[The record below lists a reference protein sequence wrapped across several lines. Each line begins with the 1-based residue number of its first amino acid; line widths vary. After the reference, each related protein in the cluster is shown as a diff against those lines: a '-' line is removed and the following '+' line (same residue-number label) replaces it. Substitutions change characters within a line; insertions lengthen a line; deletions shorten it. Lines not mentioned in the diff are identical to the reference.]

1 MFRIDAGSHGP
12 YCDRHSR
19 RSFLELGM
27 AGMASLALPDILRA
41 KESSHAAGRSA
52 KDTAV
57 ILIWLDGGPSH
68 LDTYDMKPKAPADY
82 RGFWRP
88 ISTNV
93 PGIEISELLPRQAK
107 VADKF
112 SVIRSLH
119 HGTGNHWTAAHF
131 MLTGRGGP
139 TGLDTPARYPSVGA
153 VASKVCGPRRPG
165 IPAYA
170 SIPHAMT
177 VGLHP
182 GYFGGHY
189 LGVQHNPF
197 ECGLY
202 NFPDR
207 PNFKVGALN
216 LLDGISIERLENRRN
231 LSVHLDHL
239 RREADKTGAVES
251 MDRFQRQALD
261 LITSPTARNAFD
273 IAAEPAAVR
282 DRYGRNGFGQSVLL
296 ARRLVEAGSTFV
308 TVQSDQWDHHW
319 DLKPLI
325 EKFLPPFDMGVS
337 ALFEDLAQRGLL
349 ERTLVI
355 ACGEF
360 GRTPKLNDG
369 GNGGPPLTMGSPGR
383 DHWGGAMSCL
393 IGGGGVKGGR
403 IVGSTDARG
412 EFPASAAYEPC
423 DLHTT
428 IYHVLGIDPAT
439 VFHDRLNR
447 PIPAVD
453 HGRLIAEL
461 F

>member
-1 MFRIDAGSHGP
+1 MFRIDAGSHAA
-12 YCDRHSR
+12 YCDRYTR
-19 RSFLELGM
+19 RSFLEVGM
-27 AGMASLALPDILRA
+27 AGMASLGLADILRA
-41 KESSHAAGRSA
+41 KESAQAAGGRA

-68 LDTYDMKPKAPADY
+68 LDTYDMKPEASADY

-88 ISTNV
+88 ILTNV
-93 PGIEISELLPRQAK
+93 PGIEVSELLPLHAK

-112 SVIRSLH
+112 SIIRSLH
-119 HGTGNHWTAAHF
+119 HDTGDHWNAAHF
-131 MLTGRGGP
+131 MLTGRGG
-139 TGLDTPARYPSVGA
+139 TSGANTPGKYPSVGA
-153 VASKVCGPRRPG
+153 IASKVCGPRRPG
-165 IPAYA
+165 MPAYA
-170 SIPHAMT
+170 SVPHAMS

-182 GYFGGHY
+182 GYFGGNY
-189 LGVQHNPF
+189 LGLQHNPF

-202 NFPDR
+202 ND
-207 PNFKVGALN
+207 PNSPTFKVKDLN
-216 LLDGISIERLENRRN
+216 LLDSVTIERLEDRRN
-231 LSVHLDHL
+231 LTNHLDRL
-239 RREADKTGAVES
+239 RRNGDTTGAVES
-251 MDRFQRQALD
+251 MDRFQRQAFD
-261 LITSPTARNAFD
+261 LITSSTARKAFD

-282 DRYGRNGFGQSVLL
+282 DRYGRNTFGQSVLL

-308 TVQSDQWDHHW
+308 TVQSAQWDHHW
-319 DLKPLI
+319 DLKALI
-325 EKFLPPFDMGVS
+325 EQFLPPLDMAVS
-337 ALFEDLAQRGLL
+337 ALFEDLVQRGLR
-349 ERTLVI
+349 ERVLVVV
-355 ACGEF
+355 CGEF

-369 GNGGPPLTMGSPGR
+369 GNGGPPLSMGTPGR

-393 IGGGGVKGGR
+393 IGGGGVQGGR
-403 IVGSTDARG
+403 VVGSTDPRG
-412 EFPASAAYEPC
+412 EFPASAPYEPF